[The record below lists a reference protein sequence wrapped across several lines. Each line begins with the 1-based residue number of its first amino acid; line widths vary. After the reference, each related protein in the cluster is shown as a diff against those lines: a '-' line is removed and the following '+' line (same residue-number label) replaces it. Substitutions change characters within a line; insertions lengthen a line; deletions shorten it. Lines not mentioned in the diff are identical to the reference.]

1 MTINKM
7 KHKIKLG
14 VLATL
19 SLSTMLMSGCSFSV
33 GTNGSTTSNTTN
45 AAKPANTTANSNA
58 AASNSN
64 AGANTAAAPKTE
76 AKGTKIENEKKP
88 EGKSTKAK
96 ENPVPADWV
105 YMYNDKRGYG
115 FSLPAGSTGEGQTV
129 EGTDIHMAET
139 PSGIKVLT
147 FAFKD
152 GKLTKEDLL
161 KTAEAT
167 LTELGQTITTG
178 KLTNE
183 SDDYS
188 IAEATMTSK
197 DGVKSKVKVLV
208 ATDVTDNYVMVV
220 GTDEAKYAANEKIID
235 EIWGSFEMWSGG
247 ASGN

>member
-1 MTINKM
+1 M
-7 KHKIKLG
+7 KHKINIS

-45 AAKPANTTANSNA
+45 AAKPANSAPANAGNSNTG
-58 AASNSN
+58 NS
-64 AGANTAAAPKTE
+64 AAAPKTE

-129 EGTDIHMAET
+129 DATDIHMAET

-208 ATDVTDNYVMVV
+208 ATDVTDNYVMIV
-220 GTDEAKYAANEKIID
+220 GTEEAKYAANEKIID

>member
-1 MTINKM
+1 M
-7 KHKIKLG
+7 KHKFKLG
-14 VLATL
+14 VIATL
-19 SLSTMLMSGCSFSV
+19 SLVTMFFTGCSLSV
-33 GTNGSTTSNTTN
+33 DTTPNSANTANT
-45 AAKPANTTANSNA
+45 AKPANAASNANSG
-58 AASNSN
+58 SNSN
-64 AGANTAAAPKTE
+64 ANSGSNSAAAPKTE

-88 EGKSTKAK
+88 EGQKSTKVK

-129 EGTDIHMAET
+129 DGTDIHMAET

-152 GKLTKEDLL
+152 AKLTKEDLL

-167 LTELGQTITTG
+167 LAELGQTITAG

-188 IAEATMTSK
+188 IAEATMTGK
-197 DGVKSKVKVLV
+197 DGAKAKAKVLV
-208 ATDVTDNYVMVV
+208 ATDVTDNYVMIVA
-220 GTDEAKYAANEKIID
+220 TEESKYAANEKIID

>member
-1 MTINKM
+1 M

-33 GTNGSTTSNTTN
+33 GTTPDSANKANTN
-45 AAKPANTTANSNA
+45 AAKPANSAPANA
-58 AASNSN
+58 GNSN
-64 AGANTAAAPKTE
+64 AGANSAAAPKAD
-76 AKGTKIENEKKP
+76 AKGAKIENEKKP
-88 EGKSTKAK
+88 EGQKSNKVK
-96 ENPVPADWV
+96 ETPVPADWV

-139 PSGIKVLT
+139 PSGIQVLT

-152 GKLTKEDLL
+152 AKLTKEDLL

-167 LTELGQTITTG
+167 LKELGQTITAG

-183 SDDYS
+183 SDDFS
-188 IAEATMTSK
+188 IAEATMTGK

-208 ATDVTDNYVMVV
+208 ATDVTDNYVMIV
-220 GTDEAKYAANEKIID
+220 GTEEAKYAANEKIID